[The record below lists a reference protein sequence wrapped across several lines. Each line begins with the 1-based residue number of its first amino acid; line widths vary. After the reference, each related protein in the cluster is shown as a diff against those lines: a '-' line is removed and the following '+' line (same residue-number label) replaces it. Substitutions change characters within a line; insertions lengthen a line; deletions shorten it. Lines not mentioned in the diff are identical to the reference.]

1 MYKLCF
7 FLLTLIFLNG
17 CAGQTASIIGS
28 GAIIFSG
35 GSTAKTLATTGTNL
49 YIQKTTGKT
58 TLEHVADNTIDSEL
72 RECEIYH
79 SAEINKIFF
88 KTLDEIDC
96 VLN

>member
-1 MYKLCF
+1 MYKLFF

-17 CAGQTASIIGS
+17 CVGQTTSLVGS
-28 GAIIFSG
+28 GVIIVSG
-35 GSTAKTLATTGTNL
+35 GSTAKSLATAGTNL

-58 TLEHVADNTIDSEL
+58 TLEHVADKTIDSEL

-88 KTLDEIDC
+88 ATLDEFDC
-96 VLN
+96 ILK